1 MTHEDWFTAVRPK
14 VDGTWNLHH
23 ALGNDLDFFV
33 MFSSTSGLMGQ
44 YGQANYAAANTF
56 LDAFAQYRHSL
67 GLAASVIDLGVME
80 DVGFVADNTSL
91 IDYFKFLSANLL
103 SEEDMVE
110 VVRLA
115 IARSCPAAGGEKPTH
130 RYSNPSQIAVGVL
143 SYLPLADPNNRIIW
157 KRDRRF
163 SVYRTIESMSE
174 RSAATNEGLK
184 SFLAQ
189 ISSRGTSGLGDE
201 TVEFLA
207 KEIGNT
213 LYGFMM
219 KNPEDMVLDQPLASL
234 GLDSLVGI
242 ELRNWCRQQ
251 IGFDISILEIM
262 QSTLKDIGK
271 KALDSLVVKHA

>member
-1 MTHEDWFTAVRPK
+1 MSYEDWFTAIRPK

-23 ALGNDLDFFV
+23 ALGNDLDFLV
-33 MFSSTSGLMGQ
+33 MFSSTSGVMGQ

-67 GLAASVIDLGVME
+67 GLDASVIDLGVME
-80 DVGFVADNTSL
+80 DVGFVAESTTL
-91 IDYFKFLSANLL
+91 VEYFKFLSANLL

-115 IARSCPAAGGEKPTH
+115 IARSFPIAKAKTALT
-130 RYSNPSQIAVGVL
+130 YSNPSEIAVGVL
-143 SYLPLADPNNRIIW
+143 SYTPLSDPNNRIIW

-163 SVYRTIESMSE
+163 AVYRTIESTSDGP
-174 RSAATNEGLK
+174 AATNEGLK

-189 ISSRGTSGLGDE
+189 ISSRGTSGLDDE
-201 TVEFLA
+201 TVEYLA

-219 KNPEDMVLDQPLASL
+219 KNPEDMELDQPLASL

-251 IGFDISILEIM
+251 IGLEISILEIM
-262 QSTLKDIGK
+262 
-271 KALDSLVVKHA
+271 

>member
-1 MTHEDWFTAVRPK
+1 MTYEDWYAAIRPK
-14 VDGTWNLHH
+14 VDGTWNLHNT
-23 ALGNDLDFFV
+23 LGKELDFFV

-56 LDAFAQYRHSL
+56 LDAFAQYRHSE

-80 DVGFVADNTSL
+80 DVGFVAESANL
-91 IDYFKFLSANLL
+91 VEYFKSLSANLL
-103 SEEDMVE
+103 SEEDMNE

-115 IARSCPAAGGEKPTH
+115 IVRSFPRGGEKPANT
-130 RYSNPSQIAVGVL
+130 YSNPSEIAVGVH
-143 SYLPLADPNNRIIW
+143 SYMPMSDPNNRIIW

-163 SVYRTIESMSE
+163 SVYRTIESTSE
-174 RSAATNEGLK
+174 GGNATNEGLK

-189 ISSRGTSGLGDE
+189 ISSRGTAGLGDD

-219 KNPEDMVLDQPLASL
+219 KNPEDMELDQPLASL

-271 KALDSLVVKHA
+271 KALDSLIAKHA